1 MLSFRKIMLSLQI
14 ELMPLF
20 KWTQILI
27 MGKPFKGELKKLSE
41 TIRWAEQQDV
51 TRLARFLFAENK
63 QIPLVCIGSGGSL
76 SACHYAAQ
84 LYQRYNGVLAEAM
97 TPLQLMYAGKDI
109 IRNSKLLFLS
119 ASGKNKD
126 ILNVI
131 KYGLKYN
138 ETAMMSL
145 TLRKNNPTEELL
157 EQHPKVQ
164 RWCEDIPSEKDGFLA
179 TNSLVAT
186 FTLLCKAAGYM
197 VQDSSL
203 NLHDT
208 LNFELATRPLNLE
221 LSSIQNFIV
230 LYGAVGEPVAW
241 DIESKLTEAALGSA
255 LLSDYRNFGH
265 GRHHWFDKRGE
276 NSCIIAL
283 VTPVEKDLAQKTIG
297 CLPKKVPVIYIET
310 ELETP
315 AASIDMLLKAFR
327 FVNNLG
333 EARGIDPGK
342 PGVPGY
348 GRVLYN
354 LDYFKLTNRI
364 LPSEKTLEAAVLRKL
379 GLAGKDNA
387 PLWNYYSDAC
397 KRFVRQLNRGK
408 FSTVAFDYDGT
419 LSASDHTSRYTKGL
433 CPEITNAL
441 LPILENGAQ
450 IVVATGRGKSVGE
463 SFINTIDCK
472 YWPQIKVGYYNGAC
486 LLALGDEAKLE
497 EWKNQPF
504 DSELK
509 ALEDELKQ
517 RLPKGCVDYK
527 FEERSLQLSI
537 EGEMT
542 QTESL
547 LVYETCREII
557 WDKQMKG
564 IRVWRS
570 SHSMDIVVFRE
581 VSKLRVIEDPDH
593 TLCIGDY
600 GTVEGNDYEML
611 TSKFSL
617 SVDRVSKNAKSC
629 WNIAPSGMKGL
640 DATLYYLNHL
650 AISGGIIK
658 CKFSV

>member
-1 MLSFRKIMLSLQI
+1 
-14 ELMPLF
+14 
-20 KWTQILI
+20 
-27 MGKPFKGELKKLSE
+27 MGKPFKEELKKLAE

-51 TRLARFLFAENK
+51 MRLAQFLFAENK

-84 LYQRYNGVLAEAM
+84 LYQQCNGVLAQAM
-97 TPLQLMYAGKDI
+97 TPLQLMYAGHNI
-109 IRNSKLLFLS
+109 IRSSKLLFLS

-126 ILNVI
+126 ILNAI
-131 KYGLKYN
+131 KYGVKYN
-138 ETAMMSL
+138 EIGMMSL

-157 EQHPKVQ
+157 DQYPKVQ

-186 FTLLCKAAGYM
+186 FTLLYNAAGNKF
-197 VQDSSL
+197 QDLSFKIEDL
-203 NLHDT
+203 Q
-208 LNFELATRPLNLE
+208 LATWNLK
-221 LSSIQNFIV
+221 LPSLQDFMV
-230 LYGAVGEPVAW
+230 LYGAAGEPVAW

-265 GRHHWFDKRGE
+265 GRHHWFAKKGE

-283 VTPVEKDLAQKTIG
+283 VTPVERELAYKTIG
-297 CLPKKVPVIYIET
+297 CLPKDVPVIYIET
-310 ELETP
+310 ELETS
-315 AASIDMLLKAFR
+315 AASIDLLIKAFY
-327 FVNNLG
+327 FVNELG
-333 EARGIDPGK
+333 MARGIDPGR
-342 PGVPGY
+342 PGVPSY
-348 GRVLYN
+348 GRLLYN

-364 LPSEKTLEAAVLRKL
+364 LPSKKALDVAVLRKL
-379 GLAGKDNA
+379 GVAGMENK
-387 PLWNYYSDAC
+387 PLREYYSEAC
-397 KRFVRQLNRGK
+397 QRFVKQLKKGK
-408 FSTVAFDYDGT
+408 FTTVAFDYDGT
-419 LSASDHTSRYTKGL
+419 LSASDHSSRYTKGL
-433 CPEITNAL
+433 CNEIKNAL
-441 LPILENGAQ
+441 LPLLENGVQ

-463 SFINTIDCK
+463 SFQESIDQK

-486 LLALGDEAKLE
+486 LLALGEEDKLKA
-497 EWKNQPF
+497 WKKRPF

-509 ALEDELKQ
+509 SLEEELKL

-542 QTESL
+542 QAESQ

-564 IRVWRS
+564 IHVWCS
-570 SHSMDIVVFRE
+570 SHSMDIVVYRE
-581 VSKLRVIEDPDH
+581 VSKLRVIEDPER

-600 GTVEGNDYEML
+600 GTVEGNDYEL
-611 TSKFSL
+611 LNSKYSL
-617 SVDRVSKNAKSC
+617 SVDRVSKNAECC

-640 DATLYYLNHL
+640 DATLYYLSHL
-650 AISGGIIK
+650 TVTDGVIK

>member
-1 MLSFRKIMLSLQI
+1 
-14 ELMPLF
+14 
-20 KWTQILI
+20 

-51 TRLARFLFAENK
+51 THLARFLFAENK

-76 SACHYAAQ
+76 SACHHAVQ
-84 LYQRYNGVLAEAM
+84 LYMHRNGVLAQAM
-97 TPLQLMYAGKDI
+97 TPLQLMYSG
-109 IRNSKLLFLS
+109 REVLRSSKLLFLS

-126 ILNVI
+126 ILNAI
-131 KYGLKYN
+131 KYGVKYN
-138 ETAMMSL
+138 ETGMMSL
-145 TLRKNNPTEELL
+145 TLRKHNPTEELL
-157 EQHPKVQ
+157 EQYPKVL

-179 TNSLVAT
+179 TNSLLAT
-186 FTLLCKAAGYM
+186 FTLLNRSFDGELVGDKIAFDGTY
-197 VQDSSL
+197 SKNYEF
-203 NLHDT
+203 NLA
-208 LNFELATRPLNLE
+208 N
-221 LSSIQNFIV
+221 IQNFIV
-230 LYGAVGEPVAW
+230 LYGAAGDPVAW

-265 GRHHWFDKRGE
+265 GRHHWFDKRGD

-283 VTPVEKDLAQKTIG
+283 VTPVERELAYKTIG
-297 CLPKKVPVIYIET
+297 CLPKSVPIIYIET
-310 ELETP
+310 ELDGP
-315 AASIDMLLKAFR
+315 LASIDMLLKAFR
-327 FVNNLG
+327 FVNYLG

-348 GRVLYN
+348 GRLLYN
-354 LDYFKLTNRI
+354 LNYYKLTNRI
-364 LPSEKTLEAAVLRKL
+364 LPAEKILEIAVLRKL
-379 GLAGKDNA
+379 GVAGRENA
-387 PLWNYYSDAC
+387 PLWVHYSEAC
-397 KRFVRQLNRGK
+397 QRFVRQLNRGR
-408 FSTVAFDYDGT
+408 FTTVAFDYDGT
-419 LSASDHTSRYTKGL
+419 LSASDRKSRFTNGL
-433 CPEITNAL
+433 CDEIRDAL
-441 LPILENGAQ
+441 MPLLENGVR

-463 SFINTIDCK
+463 SFQKSIDQK

-486 LLALGDEAKLE
+486 LLVLGEEDKLKMWRE
-497 EWKNQPF
+497 QPF

-509 ALEDELKQ
+509 ALEEELKL

-527 FEERSLQLSI
+527 FAERSLQLSI

-542 QTESL
+542 QTESQ

-557 WDKQMKG
+557 WDKQMKD

-570 SHSMDIVVFRE
+570 SHSMDIVVYHE
-581 VSKLRVIEDPDH
+581 VSKQRVIEDPER

-611 TSKFSL
+611 TSKYSL
-617 SVDRVSKNAKSC
+617 SVDRVSKNAESC

-640 DATLYYLNHL
+640 DATLYYLSRLTVKDGVIN
-650 AISGGIIK
+650 

>member
-1 MLSFRKIMLSLQI
+1 
-14 ELMPLF
+14 
-20 KWTQILI
+20 

-51 TRLARFLFAENK
+51 THLAQFLFAENK

-76 SACHYAAQ
+76 SACHYAVQ
-84 LYQRYNGVLAEAM
+84 LYQQCNGVLAQAV
-97 TPLQLMYAGKDI
+97 TPLQLMYAGHNI
-109 IRNSKLLFLS
+109 IRSNKLLFLS

-126 ILNVI
+126 ILSAI
-131 KYGLKYN
+131 KYGVKYN
-138 ETAMMSL
+138 ETGMMSL

-157 EQHPKVQ
+157 EQYPKVQ

-179 TNSLVAT
+179 TNSLLAT
-186 FTLLCKAAGYM
+186 FTLLCKAACASKF
-197 VQDSSL
+197 QDSRFKLSDQQPETFNL
-203 NLHDT
+203 NL
-208 LNFELATRPLNLE
+208 
-221 LSSIQNFIV
+221 SVIQNFIV
-230 LYGAVGEPVAW
+230 MYGATGEPVAW

-283 VTPVEKDLAQKTIG
+283 VTPVERELAYKTIG
-297 CLPKKVPVIYIET
+297 CLPKSVPVIYIET
-310 ELETP
+310 ELDGP
-315 AASIDMLLKAFR
+315 QASIDMLLKAFR
-327 FVNNLG
+327 FVNDLG

-348 GRVLYN
+348 GRLLYN
-354 LDYFKLTNRI
+354 LDYYKLTNRI
-364 LPSEKTLEAAVLRKL
+364 LPAEKTLDVAVLRKL
-379 GLAGKDNA
+379 GVAGRENA
-387 PLWNYYSDAC
+387 PLWVYYSEAC
-397 KRFVRQLNRGK
+397 QRFVRQLNRGK
-408 FSTVAFDYDGT
+408 FTTVAFDYDGT
-419 LSASDHTSRYTKGL
+419 LSASDRKSRFTNGL
-433 CPEITNAL
+433 CDEIRDAL
-441 LPILENGAQ
+441 MPLLENGIQ

-463 SFINTIDCK
+463 SFKESIDQK
-472 YWPQIKVGYYNGAC
+472 YWLQIKVGYYNGAY
-486 LLALGDEAKLE
+486 LLALGDEDELKK
-497 EWKNQPF
+497 WKKQPF

-509 ALEDELKQ
+509 ELEEELKL
-517 RLPKGCVDYK
+517 RLPAGCVGYK

-542 QTESL
+542 QTESQ
-547 LVYETCREII
+547 LVYDTCREII

-570 SHSMDIVVFRE
+570 SHSMDIVVYRE
-581 VSKLRVIEDPDH
+581 VSKLRMIEDPEQ

-611 TSKFSL
+611 TSKYSL
-617 SVDRVSKNAKSC
+617 SVDRVSKNTESC

-640 DATLYYLNHL
+640 DATLYY
-650 AISGGIIK
+650 ISRMKANEGKIT

>member
-1 MLSFRKIMLSLQI
+1 
-14 ELMPLF
+14 
-20 KWTQILI
+20 

-51 TRLARFLFAENK
+51 TRLAHFLFAENK

-84 LYQRYNGVLAEAM
+84 LYQRCNGVLAEAM

-157 EQHPKVQ
+157 EQYPKVV

-348 GRVLYN
+348 GRVLV
-354 LDYFKLTNRI
+354 
-364 LPSEKTLEAAVLRKL
+364 AVLRKL
-379 GLAGKDNA
+379 GVAGRENA
-387 PLWNYYSDAC
+387 PLWVHYSEAC
-397 KRFVRQLNRGK
+397 QRFVRQLNRGK
-408 FSTVAFDYDGT
+408 FTTVAFDYDGT
-419 LSASDHTSRYTKGL
+419 LSASDRKSRFTNGL
-433 CPEITNAL
+433 CDEIRDAL
-441 LPILENGAQ
+441 MPLLENGVR

-463 SFINTIDCK
+463 SFQKSIDQK

-486 LLALGDEAKLE
+486 LLVLGEEDKLKVWRE
-497 EWKNQPF
+497 QPF

-509 ALEDELKQ
+509 ALEEELKL

-527 FEERSLQLSI
+527 FAERSLQLSI

-542 QTESL
+542 QTESQ

-557 WDKQMKG
+557 WDKQMKD
-564 IRVWRS
+564 IRIWRS
-570 SHSMDIVVFRE
+570 SHSMDIVVYHE
-581 VSKLRVIEDPDH
+581 VSKQRVIEDPER

-611 TSKFSL
+611 TSKYSL
-617 SVDRVSKNAKSC
+617 SVDRVSKNAESC
-629 WNIAPSGMKGL
+629 WNIAPSGMKEL
-640 DATLYYLNHL
+640 DATLYYLSRMKANEGK
-650 AISGGIIK
+650 IT